1 MMNVDIKTLAYM
13 YGVTDMYTQ
22 LRIMQEDGKTKFA
35 AAGTFFRYKNET
47 RESSHG
53 FLLKVDTTD
62 RAVNLYTGTIV
73 PVLDAPYEVIQDI
86 EIKGWV

>member
-1 MMNVDIKTLAYM
+1 MVKVNIERHTIEVPAPYLP
-13 YGVTDMYTQ
+13 
-22 LRIMQEDGKTKFA
+22 
-35 AAGTFFRYKNET
+35 AGTFFQYKNET

-62 RAVNLYTGTIV
+62 RAVNLYTGKIV
-73 PVLDAPYEVIQDI
+73 PVLDAPYEVIRDI

>member
-1 MMNVDIKTLAYM
+1 MVKVNIERRTVDVPAPYLP
-13 YGVTDMYTQ
+13 
-22 LRIMQEDGKTKFA
+22 
-35 AAGTFFRYKNET
+35 AGTFFQYKNET

-62 RAVNLYTGTIV
+62 RAVNLYTGKIV
-73 PVLDAPYEVIQDI
+73 PVLDAPYEVIQGI

>member
-1 MMNVDIKTLAYM
+1 MVKVYIERRTVEVPAPYLP
-13 YGVTDMYTQ
+13 
-22 LRIMQEDGKTKFA
+22 
-35 AAGTFFRYKNET
+35 AGTFFRYKNET

-62 RAVNLYTGTIV
+62 RAVNLYTGNIV

>member
-1 MMNVDIKTLAYM
+1 MVKANIVRRTVYVPAPHLP
-13 YGVTDMYTQ
+13 
-22 LRIMQEDGKTKFA
+22 
-35 AAGTFFRYKNET
+35 AGTFFRYKNET

-53 FLLKVDTTD
+53 LLLKVDTTD

-73 PVLDAPYEVIQDI
+73 PVLDAPYEVIRDI

>member
-1 MMNVDIKTLAYM
+1 MVKANIIRRTVVVPAPHLP
-13 YGVTDMYTQ
+13 
-22 LRIMQEDGKTKFA
+22 
-35 AAGTFFRYKNET
+35 AGTFFQYKNET

-53 FLLKVDTTD
+53 LLLKVDTTD

>member
-1 MMNVDIKTLAYM
+1 MVKVNIERRTVNVPAHYLP
-13 YGVTDMYTQ
+13 
-22 LRIMQEDGKTKFA
+22 
-35 AAGTFFRYKNET
+35 AGTFFRYKNEI

-62 RAVNLYTGTIV
+62 RAVNLYTGKIV
-73 PVLDAPYEVIQDI
+73 QVFDAPYEIIQDI

>member
-35 AAGTFFRYKNET
+35 A
-47 RESSHG
+47 
-53 FLLKVDTTD
+53 FLLIG
-62 RAVNLYTGTIV
+62 AIIV
-73 PVLDAPYEVIQDI
+73 GYAEW
-86 EIKGWV
+86 KGWF

>member
-1 MMNVDIKTLAYM
+1 MVKVNIERRTVDVPAPYLP
-13 YGVTDMYTQ
+13 
-22 LRIMQEDGKTKFA
+22 
-35 AAGTFFRYKNET
+35 AGTFFRYKNEN

-62 RAVNLYTGTIV
+62 RAVNLYTGKIV
-73 PVLDAPYEVIQDI
+73 QVFDAPYEVIQGI